1 MKGGWARILL
11 TALLEDDL
19 RAVRALVGHRLDGT
33 RRTLEV
39 GCGPGILADLFAGG
53 DYVGVDEDAR
63 AIDAARRGRPG
74 TFLCERPTRME
85 LPDRR
90 FDQALACDVLG
101 GLRDSVARAVIAEV
115 RRVLVPDGRFV
126 VIERAAKGG
135 RVERMAREAGR
146 VESRALFRSGLRWR
160 AAFVVA
166 AGGSGAPAA
175 PSARGTS
182 ARGTAPGDRPSGTDA
197 GGSAS

>member
-1 MKGGWARILL
+1 MTGGWVRILL
-11 TALLEDDL
+11 TGLLEDDL
-19 RAVRALVGHRLDGT
+19 RAVRALVRQTLDGT

-39 GCGPGILADLFAGG
+39 GCGPGLLADLFSGG

-74 TFLCERPTRME
+74 TFLCERPSRME

-101 GLRDSVARAVIAEV
+101 SLREPTARAVIAEV
-115 RRVLVPDGRFV
+115 RRVLAPEGRFML
-126 VIERAAKGG
+126 IERAAAGD

-146 VESRALFRSGLRWR
+146 IESRAFFRSGLRR
-160 AAFVVA
+160 RVAFVIA
-166 AGGSGAPAA
+166 AGGPGAPAG

-182 ARGTAPGDRPSGTDA
+182 ARGTAPGGRPSATGA

>member
-19 RAVRALVGHRLDGT
+19 RALRAVVRQRLDGT

-53 DYVGVDEDAR
+53 DYVGVDEDPR
-63 AIDAARRGRPG
+63 AIDAARRARPG
-74 TFLCERPTRME
+74 TFLCERPSRME

-101 GLRDSVARAVIAEV
+101 AEAEPTARAVIAEV
-115 RRVLVPDGRFV
+115 RRVLAPEGRFV
-126 VIERAAKGG
+126 VIERAAAAA
-135 RVERMAREAGR
+135 RVEKMARDAGR
-146 VESRALFRSGLRWR
+146 LESRAFFRSGVRR
-160 AAFVVA
+160 RVAFVVA
-166 AGGSGAPAA
+166 AGGPA
-175 PSARGTS
+175 R
-182 ARGTAPGDRPSGTDA
+182 
-197 GGSAS
+197 SASRP